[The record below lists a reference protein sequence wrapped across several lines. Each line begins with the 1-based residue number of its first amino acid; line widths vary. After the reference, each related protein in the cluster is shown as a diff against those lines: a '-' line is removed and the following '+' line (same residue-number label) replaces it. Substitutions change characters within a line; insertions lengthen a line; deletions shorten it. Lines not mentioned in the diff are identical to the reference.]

1 MSGPCDDRRV
11 AESLEH
17 IYRGYLDALNERRF
31 GDLGQFVH
39 DEVVRNGQT
48 LTAQQYA
55 QFIADD
61 VAAIPDLTYVID
73 QLVSSDDTVA
83 ARHWFDCTPAR
94 EFLGVAPSGR
104 RVQFA
109 EHVFY
114 RFRDRRIEQVWSLID
129 TDALRDQLT

>member
-1 MSGPCDDRRV
+1 VSAELDR
-11 AESLEH
+11 
-17 IYRGYLDALNERRF
+17 IYRAYLDALNERRF

-48 LTAQQYA
+48 MTCQQYA
-55 QFIADD
+55 QFIAAD
-61 VAAIPDLTYVID
+61 VDAIPDLTYTID

-83 ARHWFDCTPAR
+83 ARLWFDCTPVR
-94 EFLGVAPSGR
+94 DFGGLPVAGR

-114 RFRDRRIEQVWSLID
+114 RFRHGRIAQVWSLID
-129 TDALRDQLT
+129 TDALRAQS